1 MSPEK
6 PTKNAGNQKQKI
18 MIGVIIVVLAF
29 VAWQLFGSSG
39 GGGSAPPPQPTAA
52 NKSAGAPM
60 NSGMPSAQNGA
71 APPPEMTQPK
81 PAVVPVNNEI
91 LKLQQQ
97 TQADYLASVN
107 KLQMLEIQR
116 RIDET
121 KTAIANAELSRMTA
135 EKSIADLITSKENS
149 GGGDMGPIGGM
160 PSSPFGNPP
169 SSSPPVNTSTTVT
182 TSIVPASAPPP
193 SIVVQAVPQI
203 PVVAYKALSV
213 AYQGHKW
220 SAVLGLD
227 NKTMTVS
234 VGDLLEDG
242 STVASISRNKVV
254 LRRDNKNR
262 AISVAAANF

>member
-6 PTKNAGNQKQKI
+6 PTKNAAAQKQKI
-18 MIGVIIVVLAF
+18 MIGIIVVVMLV
-29 VAWQLFGSSG
+29 VAWQLFGG
-39 GGGSAPPPQPTAA
+39 GGGSAPAPTPTPTVANKPMTGSPGPSMAGGTGMPAPQVTAA
-52 NKSAGAPM
+52 
-60 NSGMPSAQNGA
+60 
-71 APPPEMTQPK
+71 PEMTQPK
-81 PAVVPVNNEI
+81 PAIIPVNAEI

-107 KLQMLEIQR
+107 KLQMLKMQR
-116 RIDET
+116 EIDEA

-135 EKSIADLITSKENS
+135 EKSIADLITSKES
-149 GGGDMGPIGGM
+149 GGNSADMGPIGGM

-169 SSSPPVNTSTTVT
+169 QATTT
-182 TSIVPASAPPP
+182 TTTTTNP

-203 PVVAYKALSV
+203 PVVPYNVLSV

-227 NKTMTVS
+227 GKTMTVN

-242 STVASISRNKVV
+242 STVTSISRNKVT
-254 LRRDNKNR
+254 LKRDNKSR
-262 AISVAAANF
+262 TLSVASNNI